1 LRFQL
6 KDSYPGAGTLIV
18 DDCFMGIAG
27 GTNVL
32 SHPGFESGQTGW
44 GIDAGGASTWV
55 IAQF

>member
-1 LRFQL
+1 LRFQV
-6 KDSYPGAGTLIV
+6 KDSYAGAGTLFI
-18 DDCFMGIAG
+18 DDCFMGVSG

-44 GIDAGGASTWV
+44 LIDSGGASTWV